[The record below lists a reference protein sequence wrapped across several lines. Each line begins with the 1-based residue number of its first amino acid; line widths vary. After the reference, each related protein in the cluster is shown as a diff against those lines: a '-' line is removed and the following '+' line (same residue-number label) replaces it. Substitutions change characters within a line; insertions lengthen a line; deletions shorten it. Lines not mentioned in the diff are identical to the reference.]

1 MEGRLFSVWR
11 RVVRRAVGSAI
22 FLECSVYVIVECCPG
37 LCRLTMDRTIEMQLY
52 TESIV
57 M

>member
-52 TESIV
+52 
-57 M
+57 